1 MRYPRVAVNLVFFA
15 VLGAVLTVWAV
26 RSVVHIEALERPFTV
41 TADFASSPGLHGD
54 LEVTHLGVR
63 VGEVG
68 TVRLRGDHV
77 AVGLDL
83 DRDARIP
90 ADVGAR
96 VLRKSAIGEPYIEL
110 TPAASPSAGS
120 RTLKA
125 GDHIPV
131 ARTAGTTDY
140 KQLFDGL
147 SRTLDAVDPRD
158 TRTLVHELATGL
170 EGRGTDLHD
179 MISDA
184 HRLTGTLAADA
195 GTLDALA
202 RELTRL
208 TATLTAHRGDIA
220 SGVDDLALLTA
231 SLRQSSRDLDSVLAQ
246 GPGAMKN
253 LHALLR
259 DARPGLDCLLTAA
272 ATPTAPLMT
281 PANQRKINHV
291 LRLVPTLQALVSDI
305 TATDAS
311 GKYLRVTPVITLT
324 GPAKAAT
331 EYTTPVPKPAAPN
344 LTFCEASGAEGPQA
358 AKAASKVE
366 PTPAAGGGDAGTGA
380 PAGTSPDGDLR
391 PVNAGGADRDTRWLP
406 LLPPVLGGLI
416 AVVAVLNTLRVALR
430 RRSR

>member
-15 VLGAVLTVWAV
+15 VLGVALAVWAV
-26 RSVVHIEALERPFTV
+26 RSVIHIEALERPFTV

-54 LEVTHLGVR
+54 LEVTHRGVR

-77 AVGLDL
+77 AVGLNL
-83 DRDARIP
+83 DRGARIP

-110 TPAASPSAGS
+110 TPAAAPADGSA
-120 RTLKA
+120 TLRA
-125 GDHIPV
+125 GDHIPL

-170 EGRGTDLHD
+170 GGRGDDLHD

-202 RELTRL
+202 GELTRL
-208 TATLTAHRGDIA
+208 TATLSAHRGDIA

-231 SLRQSSRDLDSVLAQ
+231 SLRQSTRDLDTVLAE
-246 GPGAMKN
+246 GPGAMRN
-253 LHALLR
+253 LHGLLQ
-259 DARPGLDCLLTAA
+259 DARPGLDCLLAA
-272 ATPTAPLMT
+272 ASAPTAPLLT
-281 PANQRKINHV
+281 PATQRKIEHV
-291 LRLVPTLQALVSDI
+291 LRLVPTLQALVADI
-305 TATDAS
+305 TATEPS

-331 EYTTPVPKPAAPN
+331 EYTGPAPRPAAPN
-344 LTFCEASGAEGPQA
+344 LTFCKADGPTGRQA
-358 AKAASKVE
+358 GKAAGKAG
-366 PTPAAGGGDAGTGA
+366 PAPGSGGATAGDA
-380 PAGTSPDGDLR
+380 PAGTSPDGDMR
-391 PVNAGGADRDTRWLP
+391 PVNATGDRPDSRWLP

-416 AVVAVLNTLRVALR
+416 VVVAVLSTLRAALR

>member
-15 VLGAVLTVWAV
+15 VLGVVLAVWAV
-26 RSVVHIEALERPFTV
+26 RSVIHIEALERPFTV

-54 LEVTHLGVR
+54 LEVTHRGVR

-68 TVRLRGDHV
+68 TVKLRGDHV
-77 AVGLDL
+77 AVGLNL
-83 DRDARIP
+83 DRGARIP

-110 TPAASPSAGS
+110 TPAASPSTGS
-120 RTLKA
+120 AVLEA
-125 GDHIPV
+125 GDHIPL

-147 SRTLDAVDPRD
+147 GRTLDAVDPRD

-170 EGRGTDLHD
+170 AGRGDDLHD

-195 GTLDALA
+195 GTLDALSG
-202 RELTRL
+202 ELTRL

-231 SLRQSSRDLDSVLAQ
+231 SLRQSNRDLDSVLAQ
-246 GPGAMKN
+246 GPGAMRN
-253 LHALLR
+253 LHGLLQ

-281 PANQRKINHV
+281 PATRKKIEHV
-291 LRLVPTLQALVSDI
+291 LRLVPTLQALVSDV

-331 EYTTPVPKPAAPN
+331 EYTSPVAKPQAPKLTYCQANGPAN
-344 LTFCEASGAEGPQA
+344 QQA
-358 AKAASKVE
+358 AKAADKVK
-366 PTPAAGGGDAGTGA
+366 PTPGAAAADDE

-391 PVNAGGADRDTRWLP
+391 PVKAGEQHPESRWLP

-416 AVVAVLNTLRVALR
+416 VVVAVLNTLRVALR

>member
-1 MRYPRVAVNLVFFA
+1 MRYSRVAVNLVFFA
-15 VLGAVLTVWAV
+15 VLGVVLAIWAV
-26 RSVVHIEALERPFTV
+26 RSVIHIEALERPFTV

-54 LEVTHLGVR
+54 LEVTHRGVR

-77 AVGLDL
+77 AVSLNL

-96 VLRKSAIGEPYIEL
+96 VLRKSAIGEPYIDL
-110 TPAASPSAGS
+110 TPAASSTS
-120 RTLKA
+120 RTLEA
-125 GDHIPV
+125 GDHIPL

-170 EGRGTDLHD
+170 AGRGDDLHD

-195 GTLDALA
+195 GTLDALS

-208 TATLTAHRGDIA
+208 TATLTAHRGDIR
-220 SGVDDLALLTA
+220 SGVNDLALLTA
-231 SLRQSSRDLDSVLAQ
+231 SLRQSNRDLDSVLAS
-246 GPGAMKN
+246 GPGAMEN
-253 LHALLR
+253 LHGLLQ
-259 DARPGLDCLLTAA
+259 DARPGLDCLLAAA
-272 ATPTAPLMT
+272 ATPTDPLMT
-281 PANQRKINHV
+281 PANLKKINHV
-291 LRLVPTLQALVSDI
+291 LRLVPTLQALVADV

-311 GKYLRVTPVITLT
+311 GKYLRVTPVITLS
-324 GPAKAAT
+324 GAKAAT
-331 EYTTPVPKPAAPN
+331 EYTSPVPKPETPN
-344 LTFCEASGAEGPQA
+344 LSFCKVSGNQQA
-358 AKAASKVE
+358 AKAATKVK
-366 PTPAAGGGDAGTGA
+366 PTPPPGA
-380 PAGTSPDGDLR
+380 DSPAGTSPDGDLR
-391 PVNAGGADRDTRWLP
+391 PVKADGERPVSRWLP

-416 AVVAVLNTLRVALR
+416 VVLAVLNSLRVALR

>member
-1 MRYPRVAVNLVFFA
+1 MKFPRVAVNLVFFA
-15 VLGAVLTVWAV
+15 LLGAVLAVWAV
-26 RSVVHIEALERPFTV
+26 RSVIHIEALERPFTV
-41 TADFASSPGLHGD
+41 IADFASSPGLHGD

-68 TVRLRGDHV
+68 TVKLRGDHV
-77 AVGLDL
+77 AVGLNL
-83 DRDARIP
+83 DRDARVP
-90 ADVGAR
+90 ADVRAR

-110 TPAASPSAGS
+110 TPAAGTSAGT

-195 GTLDALA
+195 GTLDALS

-231 SLRQSSRDLDSVLAQ
+231 SLRQSSRDLDSVLAK

-253 LHALLR
+253 LHALLQ

-281 PANQRKINHV
+281 PANQRKITHV

-305 TATDAS
+305 TATEAS

-331 EYTTPVPKPAAPN
+331 EYTTPTPKPKAPN
-344 LTFCEASGAEGPQA
+344 LTLCKANGPVGQEAAQ
-358 AKAASKVE
+358 AASKIK
-366 PTPAAGGGDAGTGA
+366 PTPGAGRGDAGSGA

-391 PVNAGGADRDTRWLP
+391 PVNASGEQRDTRWLP

-416 AVVAVLNTLRVALR
+416 VVAAVLNTLRVALR